1 MSGWIVISFYTS
13 GTGYEQEIKKLEASL
28 IKFKLP
34 YKFYTYPPLGGWRKN
49 LNYKSECILRAFDEF
64 PDKDIVF
71 IDADGIVRKH
81 PALFDLL
88 STKHDHDMAYHF
100 FRYSFST
107 EELLSGTLWFQN
119 SAGGRALVKRWDEIG
134 RARPGVRH
142 QMCLKATLDEFQAAG
157 KPVRDYHLPI
167 EYTCIFDAPMRR
179 GKEAVIEHY
188 QASRRLRRLV
198 GYGEGLVPARI
209 GRRFILTRAG
219 NRIVPTRSLR
229 TVGLKIGR

>member
-13 GTGYEQEIKKLEASL
+13 GTGYAQEIKKLETSL

-34 YKFYTYPPLGGWRKN
+34 YKIYAYPPLGTWRKN
-49 LNYKSECILRAFDEF
+49 LTYKSECILRAFDEF

-81 PALFDLL
+81 PALFDEL
-88 STKHDHDMAYHF
+88 SQKHDCDMACHF

-119 SAGGRALVKRWDEIG
+119 NDTGRALVKRWDEIG
-134 RARPGVRH
+134 RAKPAVRH
-142 QMCLKATLDEFQAAG
+142 QMCLKLATGEPLLG
-157 KPVRDYHLPI
+157 RPVKVYHLPI
-167 EYTCIFDAPMRR
+167 EYTCIFDVPARR

-188 QASRRLRRLV
+188 QASRRLRRQV
-198 GYGEGLVPARI
+198 GYGENLIHIQPKRKPVPHRM
-209 GRRFILTRAG
+209 
-219 NRIVPTRSLR
+219 LR
-229 TVGLKIGR
+229 TTDARLAR